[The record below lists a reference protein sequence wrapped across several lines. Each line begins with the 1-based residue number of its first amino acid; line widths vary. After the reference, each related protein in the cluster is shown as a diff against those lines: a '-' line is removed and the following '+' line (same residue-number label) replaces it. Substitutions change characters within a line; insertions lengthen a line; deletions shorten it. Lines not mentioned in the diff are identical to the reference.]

1 MTFSSPHPPRR
12 SVLRTGVGLTTAA
25 GLATLALPSPASASG
40 SGSASARA
48 AVDGP
53 RTHPTSANGWP
64 MEPKADESGA
74 IWTRQVPGSSVSV
87 ALRIGEAATV
97 LVHVI
102 RRYHYEIDTLAHGE
116 VIGFR
121 PADRTL
127 KGYATNH
134 ASGTAVAIRPTWYP
148 AGARGGLFPHQLATV
163 RDILKECQGVVAWAG
178 DFRRPNESHF
188 QIDVPPSDAR
198 LKRLADRI
206 RGWEDMPGQGAGTL
220 ALGA

>member
-1 MTFSSPHPPRR
+1 MPDSSPHPPRR
-12 SVLRTGVGLTTAA
+12 RVLCTGLGLTAAA
-25 GLATLALPSPASASG
+25 GLATLAAPAPASASV
-40 SGSASARA
+40 RA
-48 AVDGP
+48 AEDAP
-53 RTHPTSANGWP
+53 RPQPTSANGWP
-64 MEPKADESGA
+64 METQADASGT

-87 ALRIGEAATV
+87 ALRLGEAATV

-102 RRYHYEIDTLAHGE
+102 RRYHYEIDTLVDGE

-121 PADRTL
+121 PANGKS

-148 AGARGGLFPHQLATV
+148 DGAKGGLFPHQLATL
-163 RDILKECQGVVAWAG
+163 RDILKECQDVVAWGG

-198 LKRLADRI
+198 LKRLAARI
-206 RGWEDMPGQGAGTL
+206 RGWEDIPGQGAGTL

>member
-1 MTFSSPHPPRR
+1 MTTSPPRPPRR
-12 SVLRTGVGLTTAA
+12 RVLCTGLGLTAAA
-25 GLATLALPSPASASG
+25 GLVTLAAPSPASASAR
-40 SGSASARA
+40 SAE
-48 AVDGP
+48 DGP
-53 RTHPTSANGWP
+53 HMHPTSANGWP
-64 MEPKADESGA
+64 MEPRANASGT

-102 RRYHYEIDTLAHGE
+102 RRYHYEIDTLVHGE
-116 VIGFR
+116 VMGFR
-121 PADRTL
+121 PADSTL

-148 AGARGGLFPHQLATV
+148 DGAKDGLFPHQLATV
-163 RDILKECQGVVAWAG
+163 RDILKECQGVVAWGG

-198 LKRLADRI
+198 LKRLAARI
-206 RGWEDMPGQGAGTL
+206 RGWEDIPGQGAGTL

>member
-1 MTFSSPHPPRR
+1 MTISSTPPSRR
-12 SVLRTGVGLTTAA
+12 GVLRTGLGLTTAA
-25 GLATLALPSPASASG
+25 GLTTLAVPSSASAST
-40 SGSASARA
+40 RA
-48 AVDGP
+48 AAADGP
-53 RTHPTSANGWP
+53 PADPTSANGWP
-64 MEPKADESGA
+64 MERQADTAGA
-74 IWTRQVPGSSVSV
+74 IWTRKVAGSSVSV
-87 ALRIGEAATV
+87 ALRIGEVATV

-102 RRYHYEIDTLAHGE
+102 RRYHYEIDTLVDGE

-121 PADRTL
+121 PADGKL

-148 AGARGGLFPHQLATV
+148 EGVKDGLFPHQRATL
-163 RDILKECQGVVAWAG
+163 RDILKECQDVVAWGG

-198 LKRLADRI
+198 LKRLAARI
-206 RGWEDMPGQGAGTL
+206 RGWDDTPGQGAGTL

>member
-1 MTFSSPHPPRR
+1 MTLSSSHPPRR
-12 SVLRTGVGLTTAA
+12 RVLRTGLGLTAAAGLTTFVA
-25 GLATLALPSPASASG
+25 PSPASASAR
-40 SGSASARA
+40 SAEE
-48 AVDGP
+48 GP
-53 RTHPTSANGWP
+53 RALPTSANGWP
-64 MEPKADESGA
+64 MEPEADASGG

-97 LVHVI
+97 LVHVV
-102 RRYHYEIDTLAHGE
+102 RRYHYEVDTLVHGE

-121 PADRTL
+121 PADSAL

-148 AGARGGLFPHQLATV
+148 DGVKGGLFPHQLAAV
-163 RDILKECQGVVAWAG
+163 RDILKECQGVVAWGG

-188 QIDVPPSDAR
+188 QIDVPPSDPR
-198 LKRLADRI
+198 LERLAARI
-206 RGWEDMPGQGAGTL
+206 RRWEDSPGQGAGTL

>member
-1 MTFSSPHPPRR
+1 M
-12 SVLRTGVGLTTAA
+12 
-25 GLATLALPSPASASG
+25 
-40 SGSASARA
+40 
-48 AVDGP
+48 
-53 RTHPTSANGWP
+53 
-64 MEPKADESGA
+64 
-74 IWTRQVPGSSVSV
+74 
-87 ALRIGEAATV
+87 ALRIGAAATV
-97 LVHVI
+97 LVHVV

-148 AGARGGLFPHQLATV
+148 DGAKDGLFPHQLATV
-163 RDILKECQGVVAWAG
+163 RDILEECQDVVAWGG
-178 DFRRPNESHF
+178 DFRHPNESHF

-206 RGWEDMPGQGAGTL
+206 RGWEETPGQGAGTL
-220 ALGA
+220 ALGV

>member
-1 MTFSSPHPPRR
+1 MTIAFSPPSRR
-12 SVLRTGVGLTTAA
+12 GVLRTGLGLTAAAGLTT
-25 GLATLALPSPASASG
+25 LAVPP
-40 SGSASARA
+40 SASAA
-48 AVDGP
+48 AQAAADGP
-53 RTHPTSANGWP
+53 PAHPTSANGWP
-64 MEPKADESGA
+64 MERRADTSGA
-74 IWTRQVPGSSVSV
+74 IWTRKVAGSSVSV
-87 ALRIGEAATV
+87 ALRIGEATTV

-102 RRYHYEIDTLAHGE
+102 RRYHYEIDTLVDGE

-121 PADRTL
+121 PADGKL

-148 AGARGGLFPHQLATV
+148 EGVADGLFPHQRATL
-163 RDILKECQGVVAWAG
+163 RDILSECQGVVAWGG

-198 LKRLADRI
+198 LKRLAARI
-206 RGWEDMPGQGAGTL
+206 RGWDDTPGQGAGTL

>member
-1 MTFSSPHPPRR
+1 MTISSSHPPRR
-12 SVLRTGVGLTTAA
+12 CVLRTGLGLTATA
-25 GLATLALPSPASASG
+25 GLATLAVPSPASAST
-40 SGSASARA
+40 RA
-48 AVDGP
+48 AAVGSS
-53 RTHPTSANGWP
+53 THPTSANGWP
-64 MEPKADESGA
+64 MEPQADASGA
-74 IWTRQVPGSSVSV
+74 IWTRPVPGSSVSV

-102 RRYHYEIDTLAHGE
+102 RRYHYEIDTLGKGE

-121 PADRTL
+121 PADGSL

-148 AGARGGLFPHQLATV
+148 AGAKGGLFPHQLATL
-163 RDILKECQGVVAWAG
+163 RDILKECQGVVAWGG

-198 LKRLADRI
+198 VKRLAARI
-206 RGWEDMPGQGAGTL
+206 RSWEDIPGQGAGTL

>member
-1 MTFSSPHPPRR
+1 MPDSSPHPPRR
-12 SVLRTGVGLTTAA
+12 RVLCTGLGLTAAA
-25 GLATLALPSPASASG
+25 GLATLAAPAPASASV
-40 SGSASARA
+40 RA
-48 AVDGP
+48 AEDAP
-53 RTHPTSANGWP
+53 RPQPTSANGWP
-64 MEPKADESGA
+64 METQADASGT

-87 ALRIGEAATV
+87 ALRLGEAAIV

-102 RRYHYEIDTLAHGE
+102 RRYHYEIDTLVDGE

-121 PADRTL
+121 PANGKS

-148 AGARGGLFPHQLATV
+148 DGAKGGLFPHQLATL
-163 RDILKECQGVVAWAG
+163 RDILKECQDVVAWGG

-198 LKRLADRI
+198 LKRLAARI
-206 RGWEDMPGQGAGTL
+206 RGWEDIPGQGAGTL